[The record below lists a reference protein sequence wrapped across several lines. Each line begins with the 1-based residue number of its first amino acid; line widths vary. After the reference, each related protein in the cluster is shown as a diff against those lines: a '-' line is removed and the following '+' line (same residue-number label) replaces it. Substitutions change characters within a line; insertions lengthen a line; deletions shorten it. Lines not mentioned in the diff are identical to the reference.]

1 MTFFRQLRWKLF
13 FSHMLILGIGVIVL
27 IATAFF
33 LASAPLAMETPT
45 SVSDVLRQNVPAPS
59 ASPPAGQERFQ
70 IVVEQSLLIA
80 GFAALA
86 AAVVV
91 SLYVSRRIVEPLQE
105 LSLVSRRL
113 AQGYYRE
120 RTAIQSDDEMADLAS
135 SINQLADALEKTEQR
150 RLTLLADVAHELRTP
165 LTTIE
170 GYMEGLI
177 DGVIAPEPET
187 FTLIQHEATRLKWL
201 IQELA
206 LLSRAEAGQLR
217 VECKLLDLKAPI
229 LNVVAQFRPQF
240 TAQEVTLNL
249 DLPPEPVMINADSD
263 RIEQILINLLGNAL
277 HYTPPGGHVRLRVMP
292 SDYFVQIEIRD
303 TGIGIPA
310 EHLPHIF
317 ERFYRVD
324 KSRARTS
331 GGTGIG
337 LTIARHLVYAHGG
350 EIWAES
356 EGAGRGAT
364 FFVTLP
370 LPEPLPLAV

>member
-1 MTFFRQLRWKLF
+1 
-13 FSHMLILGIGVIVL
+13 
-27 IATAFF
+27 
-33 LASAPLAMETPT
+33 
-45 SVSDVLRQNVPAPS
+45 
-59 ASPPAGQERFQ
+59 
-70 IVVEQSLLIA
+70 
-80 GFAALA
+80 
-86 AAVVV
+86 
-91 SLYVSRRIVEPLQE
+91 
-105 LSLVSRRL
+105 
-113 AQGYYRE
+113 
-120 RTAIQSDDEMADLAS
+120 
-135 SINQLADALEKTEQR
+135 
-150 RLTLLADVAHELRTP
+150 
-165 LTTIE
+165 
-170 GYMEGLI
+170 MEGLI